1 MTKFILFAAAFFG
14 TATLISGQQ
23 TIFNVPTIDV
33 LGHGQVYVE
42 FDALF
47 KPNASRTW
55 TVFELCAARH
65 CRRRR

>member
-47 KPNASRTW
+47 KPNAQ
-55 TVFELCAARH
+55 AALGRFSSFASLSA
-65 CRRRR
+65 